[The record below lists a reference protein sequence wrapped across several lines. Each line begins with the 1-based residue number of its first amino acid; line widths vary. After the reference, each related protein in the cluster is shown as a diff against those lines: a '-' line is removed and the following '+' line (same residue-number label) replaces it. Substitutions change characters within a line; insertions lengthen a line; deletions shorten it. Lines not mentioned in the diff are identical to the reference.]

1 VKGFSRH
8 SVVIG
13 ILAITV
19 IASAITTIYARHE
32 SRRQF
37 ALLQQLTADRDEL
50 GVEWG
55 RLQIEQS
62 AWSAHSRV
70 EEMARKKIGMR
81 MPVTG
86 EIEVVRQ

>member
-1 VKGFSRH
+1 VKAFSRH
-8 SVVIG
+8 SLLIG

-19 IASAITTIYARHE
+19 IASAIATVYARHE
-32 SRRQF
+32 ARRQF
-37 ALLQQLTADRDEL
+37 ALLQQLTSERDEL
-50 GVEWG
+50 GMEWG

-81 MPVTG
+81 MPATG